1 MMKLVILDSIT
12 TDRNHLMVSL
22 ERYFQNRLINFSLSE
37 FSFYQKM
44 FERVNFQS
52 EKLPCC
58 FINLSESEQNGLEI
72 GLKIREMN
80 QDSIIFFTSNSP
92 RYAAE
97 AYKMQ
102 ADGYFLKPVQT
113 KELEASLDK
122 SLKNINSIYK
132 KIQIRSDYMTMNI
145 PLKEIIY
152 IEVFNKT
159 CIIYTRQKTITSSIS
174 LSELEEKLKK
184 EGFIRCHK
192 SYLVNM
198 NFIEEYSNF
207 GFFLKTKQF
216 IPISKRERLKH
227 RETHLNWL
235 WKTLPD

>member
-1 MMKLVILDSIT
+1 MMKLVILDSNT
-12 TDRNHLMVSL
+12 TDRNQLIVSL
-22 ERYFQNRLINFSLSE
+22 ERYFQNRLINFSLHE
-37 FSFYQKM
+37 FSFHQKM
-44 FERVNFQS
+44 FERVNFQC

-72 GLKIREMN
+72 GLKIRKMN
-80 QDSIIFFTSNSP
+80 RDSIIFFTSTSP
-92 RYAAE
+92 QYAAE
-97 AYKMQ
+97 AFRMQ

-122 SLKNINSIYK
+122 SLKNINFIYK
-132 KIQIRSDYMTMNI
+132 KIQIRSEYMTMNI
-145 PLKEIIY
+145 PLKDIIY

-159 CIIYTRQKTITSSIS
+159 CIIYTKQKTITSSIS
-174 LSELEEKLKK
+174 LSELESKLEK
-184 EGFIRCHK
+184 EGFLRCHK

-198 NFIEEYSNF
+198 NFIGEYNNF
-207 GFFLKTKQF
+207 GFFLTTKQF

-235 WKTLPD
+235 WKTGS

>member
-12 TDRNHLMVSL
+12 TDRNQLIVFL
-22 ERYFQNRLINFSLSE
+22 ERYFQNRLINFSLRE
-37 FSFYQKM
+37 FSYHQKM

-72 GLKIREMN
+72 GLKIREIN

-122 SLKNINSIYK
+122 SLKNINFIYK

-145 PLKEIIY
+145 PLKDIIY

-159 CIIYTRQKTITSSIS
+159 CIIYTRQKTITSLIS
-174 LSELEEKLKK
+174 LSELEERLKK

-198 NFIEEYSNF
+198 NFIEEYNNS
-207 GFFLKTKQF
+207 GFFLTTKQF

-235 WKTLPD
+235 WKT

>member
-1 MMKLVILDSIT
+1 MKLVILDSIT
-12 TDRNHLMVSL
+12 TDRNLLIISL
-22 ERYFQNRLINFSLSE
+22 ERYFRKRLIDFSLHE
-37 FSFYQKM
+37 YSFHKNM
-44 FERVNFQS
+44 FDCVNFQC

-58 FINLSESEQNGLEI
+58 FINLSETEQNGLEV
-72 GLKIREMN
+72 GHKIREMN
-80 QDSIIFFTSNSP
+80 QNSIIFFTSNST
-92 RYAAE
+92 RHAAE
-97 AYKMQ
+97 AYRMQ
-102 ADGYFLKPVQT
+102 ADGYFLKPIRT

-122 SLKNINSIYK
+122 SLKNINFVYK

-145 PLKEIIY
+145 PLKDIIY

-159 CIIYTRQKTITSSIS
+159 CIIYTKQKTITSSIS

-184 EGFIRCHK
+184 EGFLRCHK

-198 NFIEEYSNF
+198 HFIKEYNDS
-207 GFFLKTKQF
+207 GFFLTNKQF

-235 WKTLPD
+235 LKSMHD

>member
-1 MMKLVILDSIT
+1 MMKLVILDSNT
-12 TDRNHLMVSL
+12 TDRNQLIVSL

-37 FSFYQKM
+37 FSFHQKM
-44 FERVNFQS
+44 FERVNFQC

-80 QDSIIFFTSNSP
+80 RDSIIFFTSTSP
-92 RYAAE
+92 QYAAE

-102 ADGYFLKPVQT
+102 ADGYFLKPIQT

-122 SLKNINSIYK
+122 SLKNINYIYK
-132 KIQIRSDYMTMNI
+132 KIQIRSDYMTLNI
-145 PLKEIIY
+145 PLKDIIY

-174 LSELEEKLKK
+174 LSELEERLKK

-198 NFIEEYSNF
+198 NFIEEYNNF
-207 GFFLKTKQF
+207 GFFLTTKQF

-235 WKTLPD
+235 MKSIPD